1 MILEC
6 GCPSAYPD
14 WHGQDIDLG
23 GRCIHRVSVPMLLH
37 MPIGY
42 DAQVR
47 RQQENLDRLGLRE
60 TWPGLALV
68 RTGMLRGNI
77 IRLLENAQSPSH
89 HVSWLPRP
97 YQVRAHLHNGGL
109 GSLRPVLRDMQAR
122 LLDEGRMP
130 GELLLGHLTC
140 ARCAEQRGG
149 EKILLL
155 RRWRESATLLKRRRN
170 AATEATAQR

>member
-6 GCPSAYPD
+6 GCPSTYPD
-14 WHGQDIDLG
+14 WHQQDVDLG
-23 GRCIHRVSVPMLLH
+23 GRCIHQVSVPMLLH

-42 DAQVR
+42 DAQLR
-47 RQQENLDRLGLRE
+47 RQQDNIDRLGLEE

-77 IRLLENAQSPSH
+77 TRLLENTESPSH

-97 YQVRAHLHNGGL
+97 YQVYAHLHHGGL
-109 GSLRPVLRDMQAR
+109 GSVRPALRDMQAR
-122 LLDEGRMP
+122 LLDTGRMP

-140 ARCAEQRGG
+140 TRCADQRGG

-155 RRWRESATLLKRRRN
+155 RQWRESAVLRKRREKTTGASVKR
-170 AATEATAQR
+170 